1 MSIFRD
7 GLWSG
12 LVGTLQ
18 KYGYTEINRTSIGAA
33 FEDAVSIL
41 INKQGSA
48 EDSPA
53 IKRKEI
59 GVMVF
64 LGLNHMIT
72 TFGVKPENGPVCNQV
87 AEQFAAMKLAT
98 IGHTLGLEHPHE
110 KDPQIEANEAW
121 EKTFKAIE
129 AAEGVY
135 AQYGSPFGGT
145 GEHIPGH
152 KFTTFGV
159 NPWKYSIFQQLID
172 DFAAM
177 EMATSGETL
186 GLTQDV
192 GDAEEVD
199 EDFQKVCKEIKAAEC
214 VCTVRIA
221 VRVMDV
227 RKLQLPGSSLIYINS
242 DG

>member
-1 MSIFRD
+1 MSMATRGTSFRD

-145 GEHIPGH
+145 GEHIPGVW
-152 KFTTFGV
+152 TFGTC
-159 NPWKYSIFQQLID
+159 SH
-172 DFAAM
+172 
-177 EMATSGETL
+177 SG
-186 GLTQDV
+186 GL
-192 GDAEEVD
+192 
-199 EDFQKVCKEIKAAEC
+199 
-214 VCTVRIA
+214 
-221 VRVMDV
+221 
-227 RKLQLPGSSLIYINS
+227 
-242 DG
+242 